1 MCCWGWEERGQ
12 QIGQRAAI
20 LLRGLGGG
28 AEASWRTPSL
38 LFTGRVEEM
47 YEAKM
52 EIYPGT
58 WKVALLDLKYSF
70 WIKIAMGLGI
80 WPTDQN
86 TPCGP
91 TQEFWP
97 ASQSMLSIHKCHARY
112 QWWLKD
118 LGSLCTRPGLSSW
131 HLASDWPSL
140 SCCRHLEGEPVDGKS
155 ACLSLCILPTKQNKL
170 TEGQRTGNS
179 AAPLFG
185 TWLLCVA
192 RGFREHAYMGGLGC
206 DARFHAASLHLTWP
220 RSPQAPRGPVWRSTG
235 TALWGV

>member
-131 HLASDWPSL
+131 HLALAWYSPD
-140 SCCRHLEGEPVDGKS
+140 SCGYLEGETANGRAVYMYIFERQWDR
-155 ACLSLCILPTKQNKL
+155 AELVLRNSLTLGAKNS
-170 TEGQRTGNS
+170 GQ
-179 AAPLFG
+179 LCF
-185 TWLLCVA
+185 LCVGNPALEASQMPPRVSPSRKLESGPMA
-192 RGFREHAYMGGLGC
+192 R
-206 DARFHAASLHLTWP
+206 T
-220 RSPQAPRGPVWRSTG
+220 
-235 TALWGV
+235 